1 MSLPAWFLVGPTA
14 AGKSAVAQRL
24 AERRGAL
31 VISADSM
38 LVYRG
43 MDIGTAKP
51 TRAERGSVPYIGLDC
66 VEPDQLFSVGDF
78 LRVVRDALAARSVT
92 SAPILVV
99 GGTGLYVSCLL
110 RGLAAHP
117 PPDPAARQTLE
128 ALFQTGGLVALQ
140 AELERL
146 APGRLQTLSDSR
158 NPRRVIRAIE
168 MARDGSASQPW
179 RDAESSAPPLC
190 GLRWAPGDL
199 ERRIVQRVEA
209 MYDGGLLEEAAAL
222 RRAYAALSDTARQAI
237 GYAEA
242 WGVLDGSLTREQAQA
257 ITVRR
262 TRQLAKRQATW
273 FRHQVPVSWVDA
285 KPGQSVDDMADAVE
299 AQWEKHGPSLIQR

>member
-24 AERRGAL
+24 AERRGAS

-43 MDIGTAKP
+43 MNIGTAKP
-51 TRAERGSVPYIGLDC
+51 TAAERGSIAYAGLDC
-66 VEPDQLFSVGDF
+66 VEPDQLFSAGDF
-78 LRVVRDALAARSVT
+78 LREVRSFVRARLQPN
-92 SAPILVV
+92 APVIVV

-110 RGLAAHP
+110 HGLPQHP
-117 PPDPAARQTLE
+117 APDPALRQRLDE
-128 ALFQTGGLVALQ
+128 LFQSGGVVALQ
-140 AELERL
+140 KELERVAPERLRAL
-146 APGRLQTLSDSR
+146 ADPR

-168 MARDGSASQPW
+168 MAHEGSPPAAWHDPSP
-179 RDAESSAPPLC
+179 SAPRLC
-190 GLRWAPGDL
+190 GLRWSPEAL
-199 ERRIVQRVEA
+199 EQRIVQRVRSMYEA
-209 MYDGGLLEEAAAL
+209 GLLEEAAVL
-222 RRAYAALSDTARQAI
+222 RRTYADLSATARQAI

-242 WGVLDGSLTREQAQA
+242 WDVLDGRATREQAQA

-273 FRHQVPVSWVDA
+273 FRHQASVAWVDA
-285 KPGQSVDDMADAVE
+285 RDGQSVDDMADAVE
-299 AQWEKHGPSLIQR
+299 AQWELHGPALIQL